1 MTEDTSP
8 FAQEQMQSQY
18 VLLLQQKDV
27 EIAQLQQSIEN
38 KKRDL
43 IEKQGTIDS
52 LHHRPIP
59 KPRMAVP
66 DPQMAKELQ
75 VTKKELLETQQE
87 LQERT
92 RQLTEV
98 QDTLSKE
105 RKHRETGEQR
115 TRELRTKLESMSIE
129 ANVSKTSRPD
139 ARLTSENEIA
149 RLTSERS
156 QLNDQI
162 EALKRELYDA
172 RSNGQNKEQELSQL
186 RSNYDRVVREG
197 ENAERRLQLDL
208 REANDAKLVLKKAKE
223 SIEQENVRLRR
234 EAEQVSVLMLLN
246 STLL

>member
-1 MTEDTSP
+1 MTEHTSP
-8 FAQEQMQSQY
+8 LAQEQMQSQY

-59 KPRMAVP
+59 KPRTAVP

-75 VTKKELLETQQE
+75 VTKKE

-197 ENAERRLQLDL
+197 ENAERRLQRDL
-208 REANDAKLVLKKAKE
+208 REANDARLVLKKAKE

-234 EAEQVSVLMLLN
+234 EAEQVRVLMLLN